1 MQWVLLN
8 SSEQLEVL
16 TQESF
21 QQPQIIFKHS
31 TRCSI
36 SSIAKKR
43 LEQAKN
49 ELPEFVY
56 FLDLIRYRSLSN
68 EVAERFQI
76 LHQSPQ
82 LLIIY
87 KGTCIYHNSH
97 LSISIENIQEQ
108 LAKLS

>member
-1 MQWVLLN
+1 MQWILLN
-8 SSEQLEVL
+8 SSEQLEAL
-16 TQESF
+16 TQDSF

-49 ELPEFVY
+49 ELPEVVY

-68 EVAERFQI
+68 EVAQRFQI
-76 LHQSPQ
+76 VHQSPQ
-82 LLIIY
+82 ILIIY
-87 KGTCIYHNSH
+87 NGICIYHESH
-97 LSISIENIQEQ
+97 LSISGKNIQQQ
-108 LAKLS
+108 LTKLS